1 VVNKKVNDYVHEH
14 QEDQHGDHH
23 HHEHNSDHLENDGF
37 VLCRCLLKAMSTTGY
52 AYALL
57 MSISLKILSMNTYHK
72 MSLGLKI
79 FCGSVIIFQLTGL
92 RYNLNADQ
100 WHSPEKNQ
108 LVFIGKNLAVNQIH
122 SQLQK
127 CLV

>member
-1 VVNKKVNDYVHEH
+1 MSVSFESDVYDRLRLRPFDVYKFENFINEH
-14 QEDQHGDHH
+14 IPQNVFRAKGILWF
-23 HHEHNSDHLENDGF
+23 SDNELRH
-37 VLCRCLLKAMSTTGY
+37 
-52 AYALL
+52 
-57 MSISLKILSMNTYHK
+57 
-72 MSLGLKI
+72 
-79 FCGSVIIFQLTGL
+79 IFQLTGL